1 MAEREDWNRKII
13 EEFRANQGK
22 VGGMFEGMPIL
33 LVHHTGAKTGTERVN
48 PVAYQKLDNGY
59 AIFASKGGAPTSPDW
74 YHNLLAHPK
83 ASVEVGT
90 DSFDVLAREAKGD
103 ERDRIWTTQKERVP
117 SFAEYE
123 EKTKGIRDIPVIVL
137 EPVG

>member
-1 MAEREDWNRKII
+1 MAEREDWNAKII
-13 EEFRANQGK
+13 DEFRANQGK

-59 AIFASKGGAPTSPDW
+59 AIFASKGGAPTNPDW
-74 YHNLLAHPK
+74 YHNLLANPK

-90 DSFDVLAREAKGD
+90 DTVDVLAHEAKGE
-103 ERDRIWTTQKERVP
+103 ERDRIWTTQKERYQG
-117 SFAEYE
+117 FAEYE
-123 EKTKGIRDIPVIVL
+123 EKTKGIRYIPVMVL
-137 EPVG
+137 ESVG